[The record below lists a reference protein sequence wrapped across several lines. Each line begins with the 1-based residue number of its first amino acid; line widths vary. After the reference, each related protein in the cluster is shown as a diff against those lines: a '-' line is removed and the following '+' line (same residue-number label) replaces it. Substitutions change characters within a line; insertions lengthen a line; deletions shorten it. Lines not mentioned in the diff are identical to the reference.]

1 MKVLYVEDNPANV
14 FLVKRVARM
23 GNHEIINYIDG
34 GQALKK
40 YDEINPDL
48 VLMDIQL
55 AGDKTGLDVV
65 RELRARGIKTTIIAV
80 TAYAMVGDKERCIE
94 AGCDDYLAK
103 PLPIPRLVEIFES
116 HSKKIGDVPK
126 VEAPK
131 APAAPVAPVPPV
143 AEALKI
149 ESAPLAEVPKAPV
162 VPVAETP
169 KSESAPVVEAPKAE
183 VTPVVEAPKVET
195 APVPDAPKSDAAPD
209 APKVVPAPEAPK
221 ADAAPVAEAPK
232 AETSAEAPRSDAAPV
247 VRTPT
252 APLIEPATDAKPVD
266 GNIVSGVKAVEET
279 KPAESPAP
287 EAKTAEDGKKVEES
301 SVKPE
306 TSSN

>member
-55 AGDKTGLDVV
+55 AGDKSGLDVV
-65 RELRARGIKTTIIAV
+65 RELRARGVKTTIIAV

-116 HSKKIGDVPK
+116 HSKRV
-126 VEAPK
+126 AQQ
-131 APAAPVAPVPPV
+131 APAAVA
-143 AEALKI
+143 
-149 ESAPLAEVPKAPV
+149 
-162 VPVAETP
+162 
-169 KSESAPVVEAPKAE
+169 
-183 VTPVVEAPKVET
+183 
-195 APVPDAPKSDAAPD
+195 
-209 APKVVPAPEAPK
+209 
-221 ADAAPVAEAPK
+221 VAEAPK
-232 AETSAEAPRSDAAPV
+232 AEAVAVAEAPKPEIPAVAVTEAPKPETPTVAAVSEAPKAETAVAPVSEAPKAETVVAPATEAPKVETPAAPAAEAPKVEAATPATAVEATPV
-247 VRTPT
+247 VEKLRTPT
-252 APLIEPATDAKPVD
+252 APLVD
-266 GNIVSGVKAVEET
+266 
-279 KPAESPAP
+279 PAP
-287 EAKTAEDGKKVEES
+287 EASAAKTGEEAKAADEGKKEETS
-301 SVKPE
+301 AKPE
-306 TSSN
+306 TSSQG